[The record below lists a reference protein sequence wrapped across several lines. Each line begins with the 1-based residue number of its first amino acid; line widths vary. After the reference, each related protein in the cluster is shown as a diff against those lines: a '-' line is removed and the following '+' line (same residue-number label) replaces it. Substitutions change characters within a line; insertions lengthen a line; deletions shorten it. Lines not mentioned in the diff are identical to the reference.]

1 MPRHPFCAR
10 VRICLCIPLI
20 IHSLSRLKKTGTEFA
35 LMHYDSSSEDPAAG
49 VDRRTF
55 FNQRTNEILRKK
67 TLMRTEQSVLFAEPS
82 GTLMT
87 ELKPFLSEKGVSA
100 IGANTQKETLLMLQ
114 NQSVHVMVLDADLLE
129 EDCEFIS
136 IIKGME
142 QDLPIIVCAE
152 TNTPEFEIK
161 VRQKRIF
168 YYHIK
173 SFGIQDL
180 EMAISNAILRASR

>member
-1 MPRHPFCAR
+1 
-10 VRICLCIPLI
+10 
-20 IHSLSRLKKTGTEFA
+20 
-35 LMHYDSSSEDPAAG
+35 
-49 VDRRTF
+49 
-55 FNQRTNEILRKK
+55 
-67 TLMRTEQSVLFAEPS
+67 MRTEKSILFAEPS

-87 ELKPFLSEKGVSA
+87 ELQPFLIDRGVSA
-100 IGANTQKETLLMLQ
+100 IRANTQKETLLMLQ

-129 EDCEFIS
+129 DDCEFIS
-136 IIKGME
+136 IVKGME

-152 TNTPEFEIK
+152 TNTPEFETK

-180 EMAISNAILRASR
+180 EMAISNAILRVSR

>member
-1 MPRHPFCAR
+1 
-10 VRICLCIPLI
+10 
-20 IHSLSRLKKTGTEFA
+20 
-35 LMHYDSSSEDPAAG
+35 
-49 VDRRTF
+49 
-55 FNQRTNEILRKK
+55 
-67 TLMRTEQSVLFAEPS
+67 MRTEKSVLFAEPS

-87 ELKPFLSEKGVSA
+87 ELQPFLIDRGVSA

-129 EDCEFIS
+129 DDCEFIS
-136 IIKGME
+136 IVKGME

-152 TNTPEFEIK
+152 TNTPEFETK

-180 EMAISNAILRASR
+180 EMAISNAILRVSR